1 MPLSFDISL
10 LCPEE
15 KFSFGDTEM
24 SGKFMITT
32 FYLSE
37 IFLGGNIA
45 LVRDLTPHRCNC
57 TGKLFGLME
66 KYILIGKLS
75 QIEGSV
81 SVIFPTLFGKPL
93 SFDEIQAVRKIVVM
107 YCIIVCHEI
116 DTMFNT
122 EILKSVP
129 ECDAT

>member
-1 MPLSFDISL
+1 MPLSFDINL

-66 KYILIGKLS
+66 KYILMGKLS

-81 SVIFPTLFGKPL
+81 SVISPTLFGKPL
-93 SFDEIQAVRKIVVM
+93 SVRKIVVL